1 MGEPED
7 GGAAGSSGR
16 APEDRD
22 PGDFWL
28 SNINVPHLIES
39 GRPTIIGWCIL
50 FAVVTFG
57 LLWFLGPK
65 ETPFS
70 FQVSQAN
77 NLIHGHL
84 DMDPRY
90 TKNYAVLERVLYDGD
105 GFCFLP
111 GDPEAAKVSDPRFSE
126 DCKTYMQHSL
136 GPAFAVLPGV
146 LIFGA
151 DLNQTLI
158 SVIFAAMTAPIVFLV
173 ARSLTKSTE
182 ASVWLTI
189 LMIFGTI
196 FFWVGANGGVWFFA
210 HTTSVFFLF
219 GAIYFT
225 VARPNPLL
233 AGACLGA
240 SFLSR
245 PTTIITGL
253 FFVIMFS
260 PYWLR
265 PPAPD
270 RSLWQ
275 RLDLTPAWS
284 FAAGIAPFLFAGMA
298 ANYLRFDDPLE
309 SGYGYTQQTRETNL
323 QGLVYQHGLFD
334 LSYVERHPPVMLEQ
348 TPVFQKSGP
357 YILPSWFGMAIWITT
372 PAFLLAYFPNI
383 KLDRRVW
390 IPAAA
395 ALAIAT
401 GIILSRGIVRAWDA
415 GWATTDIPFG
425 VHLLPFWALAALA
438 VVWASLQRDRL
449 VLACWAAI
457 IPMTLFLFT
466 FAATGWAQHGYR
478 YGLDFTPFLWLLVAR
493 TIGDALKWYHIGLI
507 AAGVAVNLM
516 AVLWIYQFEPNQT
529 NGWSWVIF

>member
-1 MGEPED
+1 M
-7 GGAAGSSGR
+7 GGAQYGGGAGASKR
-16 APEDRD
+16 VPEGQDERS
-22 PGDFWL
+22 FRL
-28 SNINVPHLIES
+28 SDVYVPHLIES
-39 GRPTIIGWCIL
+39 GRPTVAGWCVL

-65 ETPFS
+65 ETAYS
-70 FQVSQAN
+70 YQVSQAN
-77 NLIHGHL
+77 NILHGHL
-84 DMDPRY
+84 DMDPLY
-90 TKNYAVLERVLYDGD
+90 TKNYGVLERVLYDGE
-105 GFCFLP
+105 GFCFPP
-111 GDPEAAKVSDPRFSE
+111 GDPQAALVTEPRFSD

-146 LIFGA
+146 LIFGV
-151 DLNQTLI
+151 DLNQTLV

-173 ARSLTKSTE
+173 ACGLSKST
-182 ASVWLTI
+182 AARVWLTI

-210 HTTSVFFLF
+210 HTTSLFFIF
-219 GAIYFT
+219 AAIYFT
-225 VARPNPLL
+225 VTRPNPLL

-240 SFLSR
+240 SFLCR
-245 PTTIITGL
+245 PTTIVTGL

-270 RSLWQ
+270 RTLWQ
-275 RLDLTPAWS
+275 RIDLTPAWS
-284 FAAGIAPFLFAGMA
+284 FVAGIAPFLLTGMA
-298 ANYLRFDDPLE
+298 VNYLRFNDALE
-309 SGYGYTQQTRETNL
+309 TGYGYTEQTRQANL
-323 QGLVYQHGLFD
+323 EASVYQHGLFD

-348 TPVFQKSGP
+348 TPVFQESGP
-357 YILPSWFGMAIWITT
+357 YILPSWFGMAMWITT

-383 KLDRRVW
+383 KLDRRIW

-395 ALAIAT
+395 SLAVAT
-401 GIILSRGIVRAWDA
+401 GIILSRGIVKAWDA
-415 GWATTDIPFG
+415 GWGTTEIPFG
-425 VHLLPFWALAALA
+425 AHLLPFWALTVVA
-438 VVWASLQRDRL
+438 VVWALARRDRL

-457 IPMTLFLFT
+457 IPMAFFLFT

-493 TIGDALKWYHIGLI
+493 TIGDELKWYHIALI

-516 AVLWIYQFEPNQT
+516 AVLWFFQFEPNQT
-529 NGWSWVIF
+529 NGWTWVTF

>member
-1 MGEPED
+1 MGEPD
-7 GGAAGSSGR
+7 GRPAGDSRPVPDDEPPEGFGR
-16 APEDRD
+16 AN
-22 PGDFWL
+22 L
-28 SNINVPHLIES
+28 NIPYLIES
-39 GRPTIIGWCIL
+39 GRLTVVGWCVL

-65 ETPFS
+65 ETAFS
-70 FQVSQAN
+70 YQVSQAN

-84 DMDPRY
+84 DMDPQY
-90 TKNYAVLERVLYDGD
+90 TKNYGVLERVLYDGD
-105 GFCFLP
+105 GFCFPP
-111 GDPEAAKVSDPRFSE
+111 GDPEAPKVLDPPFSE

-136 GPAFAVLPGV
+136 GPAFIVLPGV
-146 LIFGA
+146 LLFGV
-151 DLNQTLI
+151 DLNQTLV
-158 SVIFAAMTAPIVFLV
+158 SVIFAAMTAPIVFLI
-173 ARSLTKSTE
+173 ARSLSKSTE
-182 ASVWLTI
+182 VSVWLTV
-189 LMIFGTI
+189 LMMFGTI

-210 HTTSVFFLF
+210 HTTSVFFIF
-219 GAIYFT
+219 CAIYFA

-233 AGACLGA
+233 AGAFLGA

-245 PTTIITGL
+245 PTTLVTGL

-275 RLDLTPAWS
+275 RIDLTPAWS
-284 FAAGIAPFLFAGMA
+284 FAAGIAPFLFAGML

-309 SGYGYTQQTRETNL
+309 SGYGYTQQTRETAL
-323 QGLVYQHGLFD
+323 KGLVYQHGLFD
-334 LSYVERHPPVMLEQ
+334 LSYIERHPPVILEG

-357 YILPSWFGMAIWITT
+357 YILPSWLGMAIWITT
-372 PAFLLAYFPNI
+372 PALLLAYFPNI

-401 GIILSRGIVRAWDA
+401 AIILSRGIVRAWDA
-415 GWATTDIPFG
+415 DWATTDIPFG
-425 VHLLPFWALAALA
+425 VHLLPFWALTALA
-438 VVWASLQRDRL
+438 VIWAALQRDRL

-457 IPMTLFLFT
+457 IPTALFLFT

-493 TIGDALKWYHIGLI
+493 AIGDKLRWYHMVLI
-507 AAGVAVNLM
+507 AVGVAVNLM

-529 NGWSWVIF
+529 NGWSWVTF